1 MKKVKSYLIVALILG
16 CLIFTLVGC
25 GQGSKNISNEQ
36 NGGTSSGESVNNEG
50 DMAEETK
57 EVKTKY
63 DIDVYSKENSSGNY
77 FYFLTNTQKGIYFYK
92 RGYIYFI
99 CNIIKCFIVFS

>member
-57 EVKTKY
+57 EVK
-63 DIDVYSKENSSGNY
+63 KEVIPI
-77 FYFLTNTQKGIYFYK
+77 NTTPIA
-92 RGYIYFI
+92 
-99 CNIIKCFIVFS
+99 NIVVKD